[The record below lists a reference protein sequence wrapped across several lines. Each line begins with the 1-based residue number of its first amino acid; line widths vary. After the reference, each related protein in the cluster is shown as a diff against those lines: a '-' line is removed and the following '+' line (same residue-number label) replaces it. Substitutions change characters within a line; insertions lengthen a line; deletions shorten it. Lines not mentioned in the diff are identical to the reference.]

1 MKIPTRRP
9 SNRGISIIECL
20 VYGFVLLILLG
31 ITYSAF
37 YRCVENSYALR
48 RSAEDTAAALRAGER
63 WRADIRSATGSI
75 QSEATPDGAFLHL
88 QSPHGAVDYHFTSNA
103 VLRRAQS
110 GPWAPLLAS
119 VKASAMQADPRGDV
133 AAWRW
138 ELELRPRSKK
148 PVRMT
153 PLFTFIAVPERS
165 STP

>member
-1 MKIPTRRP
+1 MKTHAQRS
-9 SNRGISIIECL
+9 SNRGTSIIECL

-31 ITYSAF
+31 VAYSAF

-48 RSAEDTAAALRAGER
+48 RNAEDVATALRAGER
-63 WRADIRSATGSI
+63 WRADVRAARQLVPG
-75 QSEATPDGAFLHL
+75 EATSEGTYLHL
-88 QSPHGAVDYHFTSNA
+88 ESERGPVDYHFSSNS

-110 GPWAPLLAS
+110 GPWVTLLPN

-133 AAWRW
+133 SAWRW

-148 PVRMT
+148 PVRIS

-165 STP
+165 LSK